1 MANFLRSSII
11 VFMGLTVMAA
21 GVAVVYGS
29 SGRHCGIGDGAV
41 TN

>member
-21 GVAVVYGS
+21 GVVVVM
-29 SGRHCGIGDGAV
+29 AV
-41 TN
+41 TAG